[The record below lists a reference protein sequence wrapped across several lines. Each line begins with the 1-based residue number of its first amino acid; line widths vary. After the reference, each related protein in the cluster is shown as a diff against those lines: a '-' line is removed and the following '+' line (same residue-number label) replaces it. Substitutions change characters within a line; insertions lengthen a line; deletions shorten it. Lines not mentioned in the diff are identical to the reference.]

1 MHTSGLVI
9 SRRRIVTAALLAVP
23 LAGLGRL
30 VLTDDVQAADIAV
43 DIGSF
48 QFNPSPITI
57 SAGTTVVWTNRDT
70 VPHTAT
76 SDTKGLF
83 DTGRLQYGKSG
94 KVTFNDAGTFT
105 YYCAV
110 HPFMHGTVIVTA
122 TGATTNTT
130 PASNFVRRLG
140 DG

>member
-76 SDTKGLF
+76 SDTQGLF
-83 DTGRLQYGKSG
+83 DTGRLQYGQSG
-94 KVTFNDAGTFT
+94 K
-105 YYCAV
+105 
-110 HPFMHGTVIVTA
+110 VIVTA
-122 TGATTNTT
+122 AGATTNTS

>member
-1 MHTSGLVI
+1 MRKSGLII

-23 LAGLGRL
+23 LAGLSRL
-30 VLTDDVQAADIAV
+30 VLTDDVQAADFAV
-43 DIGSF
+43 DIDGF
-48 QFNPSPITI
+48 HFNPSPITI
-57 SAGTTVVWTNRDT
+57 TAGTTVIWTNRDT

-83 DTGRLQYGKSG
+83 DTGRLQFGQSG
-94 KVTFNDAGTFT
+94 KVTFANAGTFT

-110 HPFMHGTVIVTA
+110 HPSMHGTVIVTA
-122 TGATTNTT
+122 ADATTSTS
-130 PASNFVRRLG
+130 PASYFVRRLG

>member
-1 MHTSGLVI
+1 MHKSGFVI

-23 LAGLGRL
+23 LAGLSRL
-30 VLTDDVQAADIAV
+30 MLTEDVQAADVAV
-43 DIGSF
+43 NIVTFG
-48 QFNPSPITI
+48 FNPSPITI
-57 SAGTTVVWTNRDT
+57 PAGTTVVWTNRDT
-70 VPHTAT
+70 APHTAT

-83 DTGRLQYGKSG
+83 DTGRLQYGQSG

-110 HPFMHGTVIVTA
+110 HPYMHGTVIVTA
-122 TGATTNTT
+122 PGATANPSTE
-130 PASNFVRRLG
+130 PHFARRLG